1 MKKDGNFSI
10 LTKGIIAENPVLR
23 LVLGT
28 CPTLAVTTSALNGI
42 GMGLSATFVLVCSGA
57 VVSLLRNVI
66 PSKVRIPAYITIIA
80 GFVTIV
86 QMLVKAFLP
95 AIDAALGIFLPLIVV
110 NCIILARAEMFAAKN
125 PVLPSILDG
134 LGMGIGFT
142 ATLTV
147 MGIIRELI
155 GAGTIFS
162 LPITASVI
170 DPMLI
175 MILPPGGFF
184 VFGILVAVSNALAN
198 KKGKPIVESIGCDG
212 CAMSG
217 NCPMANT
224 ADAENCT
231 EVKAE
236 DSNSSPEQEP
246 ENSASEE
253 KTEEPPTEKVDPENT
268 EAVQAEE
275 AENPPAEN
283 GKEEKVNA

>member
-1 MKKDGNFSI
+1 MNKDSKLSI
-10 LTKGIIAENPVLR
+10 FTKGIIAENPVLR

-57 VVSLLRNVI
+57 VISLLRNVI
-66 PSKVRIPAYITIIA
+66 PSKVRIPSYITIIA

-95 AIDAALGIFLPLIVV
+95 DIDAALGIFLPLIVV

-142 ATLTV
+142 ATLTA

-162 LPITASVI
+162 IPVTANFI
-170 DPMLI
+170 DPMLV

-184 VFGILVAVSNALAN
+184 VFGVLVAVSNALAK
-198 KKGKPIVESIGCDG
+198 KKGKPVVESIGCSG
-212 CAMSG
+212 CSENG
-217 NCPMANT
+217 SCPFAGDT
-224 ADAENCT
+224 EKCEKPAKEEIEAVKEEAAE
-231 EVKAE
+231 EKPSAEELKKAKAE
-236 DSNSSPEQEP
+236 
-246 ENSASEE
+246 
-253 KTEEPPTEKVDPENT
+253 
-268 EAVQAEE
+268 AEE
-275 AENPPAEN
+275 AKEEIKETKEEVETATPSNQD
-283 GKEEKVNA
+283 GKEEE